1 MALLKPP
8 APSAVATAAFFLRF
22 GEANPCLSG
31 AQHSLVSLPKDYP
44 MLKLLL
50 PIKVWLALK
59 LFGRSPPH
67 PPTPVII
74 KASLIRPTYHSQM
87 RQSFPSAM
95 KLARYV

>member
-8 APSAVATAAFFLRF
+8 APSAVAIAAFFLRL

-44 MLKLLL
+44 MIKLLL

-67 PPTPVII
+67 SPVII

-87 RQSFPSAM
+87 MKSFPSAM